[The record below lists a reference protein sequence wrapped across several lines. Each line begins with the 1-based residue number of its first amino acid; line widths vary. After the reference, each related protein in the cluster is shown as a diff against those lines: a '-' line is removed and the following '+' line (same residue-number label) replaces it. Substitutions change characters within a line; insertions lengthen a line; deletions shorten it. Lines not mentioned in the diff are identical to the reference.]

1 MVIKLIALI
10 LATLCIGLY
19 TYGVSKSKNYEY
31 LSEGLDNKEYPLN
44 EIYSIGYAISAI
56 EMFRLR
62 GKLREK
68 LVKNAKL
75 LHQNVYVEYYVEL
88 AWAQFLSC
96 SLFFSCIFLLFA
108 GLMPREMVSIC
119 FILIILIIAVFWNM
133 FLSKMGEQIQKR
145 REACMIEF
153 PDMVLKLS
161 LLIGS
166 GMVLREAWKLIAY
179 GKDGELY
186 QLMRVCCDDMENG
199 ASDADAVY
207 QFGVLTDADVIKKF
221 TGIIVQE
228 LEKGSGELENILS
241 SQSSELWA
249 HKRQMLL
256 QKGEKAA
263 GKLII
268 PVGITFG
275 GIILVIMVAAMSGLS
290 F

>member
-19 TYGVSKSKNYEY
+19 IYGVSKSKSYEY
-31 LSEGLDNKEYPLN
+31 LTEGLDDKEYPLN
-44 EIYSIGYAISAI
+44 ELYCIGYAISAI
-56 EMFRLR
+56 GIFRLR

-68 LVKNAKL
+68 LIKNAKL
-75 LHQNVYVEYYVEL
+75 LHRNVYVEYYVEL

-96 SLFFSCIFLLFA
+96 SIFFACIFLLFA
-108 GLMPREMVSIC
+108 GIMPQEMTTIC
-119 FILIILIIAVFWNM
+119 LILIILVIAVFWNM
-133 FLSKMGEQIQKR
+133 FLSKMGEEVEKR
-145 REACMIEF
+145 KEACMIEF

-186 QLMRVCCDDMENG
+186 ELMRVCCDDMENG

-207 QFGVLTDADVIKKF
+207 QFGILTDADIIKKF

-241 SQSSELWA
+241 NQSSELWLINA
-249 HKRQMLL
+249 RCYCRRAKKRQ
-256 QKGEKAA
+256 EN
-263 GKLII
+263 
-268 PVGITFG
+268 
-275 GIILVIMVAAMSGLS
+275 
-290 F
+290 